1 MSMMTTKRF
10 LRRTACAAAVAGLVG
25 VLPAGAAVAATSA
38 DAPRAASGVAR
49 PAGDPWIYIG
59 EYQYK
64 STCDSVGA
72 SYQRQAWRCERDAP
86 VYALYVYYV

>member
-1 MSMMTTKRF
+1 MTTTKRF
-10 LRRTACAAAVAGLVG
+10 LRRTACAVAVAGLIG
-25 VLPAGAAVAATSA
+25 VVPAGAAVAATGS
-38 DAPRAASGVAR
+38 DAPRAASGVAK
-49 PAGDPWIYIG
+49 PLGNPWIYIG

-72 SYQRQAWRCERDAP
+72 SYHRQAWRCDWDAP